1 MAVNRKIVRGPGRN
15 LTAVWVL
22 LLVLFIAELFFY
34 AWCRMQCVQ
43 AGYLIAAENS
53 KNQELKSLQNSLKIE
68 LARLKAPERITQIAR
83 KRLKLELPEAQQVI
97 LVP

>member
-1 MAVNRKIVRGPGRN
+1 MAVNRKISQGLGRRM
-15 LTAVWVL
+15 TAVWL
-22 LLVLFIAELFFY
+22 LLLGFFVAEFIFF

-43 AGYLIAAENS
+43 AGYQIAVES
-53 KNQELKSLQNSLKIE
+53 RKNQELKTLQNSLRIE

-83 KRLKLELPEAQQVI
+83 RRLKLELPETQQIV

>member
-1 MAVNRKIVRGPGRN
+1 MTVNRKIAKGPGRN
-15 LTAVWVL
+15 RTAVWAL
-22 LLVLFIAELFFY
+22 LLGILIAEFFFY

-43 AGYLIAAENS
+43 AGYQIAVES
-53 KNQELKSLQNSLKIE
+53 RKNQELHTLQNSLKIE

-83 KRLKLELPEAQQVI
+83 KRLKLELPETQQVV